1 MPDINVATLE
11 LSDGRILTSL
21 IVNGDVFVSKTP
33 VDPDIFED
41 NVNPITVTVNGEAT
55 THDDW
60 KFCGIIPMN
69 DEWWIC
75 FAEMDAFEKLELD
88 FQSKIDY
95 ISMMTDVDLDF

>member
-1 MPDINVATLE
+1 MPDINVAALE

-33 VDPDIFED
+33 VDPAIFED
-41 NVNPITVTVNGEAT
+41 NVNPITVTINGEAV

-60 KFCGIIPMN
+60 KFCGVIPMN
-69 DEWWIC
+69 GEWWIC

-95 ISMMTDVDLDF
+95 ISMMTDIDLDF